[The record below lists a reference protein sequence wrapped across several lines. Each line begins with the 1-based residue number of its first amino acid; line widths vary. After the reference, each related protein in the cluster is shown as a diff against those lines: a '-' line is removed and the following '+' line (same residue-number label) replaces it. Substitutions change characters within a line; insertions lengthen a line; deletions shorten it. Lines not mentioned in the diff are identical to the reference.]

1 MSAGSGPEL
10 DRRSLL
16 AAAGAVPLSALLA
29 AGLAGCTADPPPP
42 PPPGP
47 DDVRREEA
55 AARERALLAEYDAVL
70 LVLPALAPRLAPLR
84 AEHAAHLGALTGA
97 SPSPSATAG
106 RPSPASSTV
115 PPPQVPPPDTA
126 AAALEA
132 LAVAERVAA
141 SAHGKA
147 ALDASPELA
156 GLLASLSASELSHPV
171 ALA

>member
-1 MSAGSGPEL
+1 MSAGTGPEL

-16 AAAGAVPLSALLA
+16 TAAGAVPLSALLA

-42 PPPGP
+42 PPDP
-47 DDVRREEA
+47 DDVLRGEA
-55 AARERALLAEYDAVL
+55 AARERALLEEYDAVL
-70 LVLPALAPRLAPLR
+70 LVLPALAPRLVPLR
-84 AEHAAHLGALTGA
+84 AEHAAHLAALTGA
-97 SPSPSATAG
+97 SPSPFATVG
-106 RPSPASSTV
+106 RPSPASSAV

-132 LAVAERVAA
+132 LVAAERAAA